1 MFMGAGISQDPSLLL
16 YHTAHPISP
25 SLALNPGLP
34 PAREITTPNH
44 RPRKRLR
51 ASETI
56 SHEGFLEKYVKN
68 SQENSELDR
77 QRAEGKKRGRAAKRQ
92 QERES
97 TYAREASK
105 RIQSD
110 CVYTARSVD
119 VVKSYNPEEQRSVSS
134 SPCTSSNPT
143 ALSGET
149 LLLPVSLYKPS
160 QAALVTVLTRFP
172 RSWKDCKYLKL

>member
-1 MFMGAGISQDPSLLL
+1 MCKEQSG
-16 YHTAHPISP
+16 
-25 SLALNPGLP
+25 
-34 PAREITTPNH
+34 
-44 RPRKRLR
+44 
-51 ASETI
+51 
-56 SHEGFLEKYVKN
+56 
-68 SQENSELDR
+68 NSELEK
-77 QRAEGKKRGRAAKRQ
+77 QRASGKREGGLPNNSKR
-92 QERES
+92 ERES
-97 TYAREASK
+97 TYARDASK

-160 QAALVTVLTRFP
+160 HAALLTVVTRFP
-172 RSWKDCKYLKL
+172 RSRKDRKYLKL